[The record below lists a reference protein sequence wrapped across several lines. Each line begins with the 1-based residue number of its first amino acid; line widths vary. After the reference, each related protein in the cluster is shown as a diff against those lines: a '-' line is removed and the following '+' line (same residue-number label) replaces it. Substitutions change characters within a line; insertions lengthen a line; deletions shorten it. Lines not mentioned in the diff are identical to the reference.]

1 MENKIKEYIYFDD
14 NGDAIYSSSKPFSV
28 IYSSSG
34 EPLEYEDQTPCVCLE
49 FHSETDKNM
58 VLDAIFPKD

>member
-14 NGDAIYSSSKPFSV
+14 NGDA

-58 VLDAIFPKD
+58 VLDAIFPKEN

>member
-14 NGDAIYSSSKPFSV
+14 NGDAS
-28 IYSSSG
+28 YSSSG
-34 EPLEYEDQTPCVCLE
+34 EQLEYEDQTPCVCLE

-58 VLDAIFPKD
+58 VLDAIFQKD